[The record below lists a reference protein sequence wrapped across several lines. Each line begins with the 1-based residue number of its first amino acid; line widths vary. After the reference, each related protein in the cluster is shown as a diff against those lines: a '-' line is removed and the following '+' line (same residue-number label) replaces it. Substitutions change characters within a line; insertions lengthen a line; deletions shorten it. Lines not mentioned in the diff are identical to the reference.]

1 MEFTG
6 HAVVLGA
13 MSMAD
18 LAALGADGFG
28 GASRPE
34 IKLAVAG
41 AGGWIG
47 CHDAMLVAIG
57 RGDPVA
63 SRLERRF
70 DLDDHPRVVR
80 SREHRADVAVFG
92 DDTGFVTIGN
102 GLVGR
107 LEISVELLPGVDH
120 GANAGRRLIEAGLGH
135 VPDGAFVWAQVSP
148 GNAASLRAFLAAG
161 FVPVGAETL
170 IVPAH

>member
-1 MEFTG
+1 
-6 HAVVLGA
+6 
-13 MSMAD
+13 MAD